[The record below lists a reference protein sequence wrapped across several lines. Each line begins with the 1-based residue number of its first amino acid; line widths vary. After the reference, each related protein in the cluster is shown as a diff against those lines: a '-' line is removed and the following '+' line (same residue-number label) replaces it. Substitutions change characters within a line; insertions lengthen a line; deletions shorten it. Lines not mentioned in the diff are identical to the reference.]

1 MGESDNMYLRAH
13 NDMYFNIDTPGDSV
27 LRHFI
32 WRANTSSELMR
43 LGRRWY
49 ILK

>member
-1 MGESDNMYLRAH
+1 
-13 NDMYFNIDTPGDSV
+13 MYFNIDTPGDSV

-43 LGRRWY
+43 LGEDG
-49 ILK
+49 IFEIKSGGKVV